1 MKRKAKNI
9 GIDLKAPSKK
19 CDDVN
24 CPFHGNIKLR
34 GRSFTGIVTSTNMT
48 KTATVEWTYKL
59 FIPKYERHETRR
71 SKIHV
76 HNSPCI
82 DAQVGDV
89 VKIMETRPLSKTK
102 NFVIIQKLRT
112 ERGFKEELE
121 ELEEEKAKVIESKTR
136 EEKKEEEDKE
146 KVEEIKQEEVEEK
159 KEEEK
164 TE

>member
-1 MKRKAKNI
+1 MKKNIKNI
-9 GIDLKAPSKK
+9 GIDVKAPSKK

-121 ELEEEKAKVIESKTR
+121 ELEEEKAKVIETKTR
-136 EEKKEEEDKE
+136 EEKKEVEDKE

-164 TE
+164 SE